1 MDGDGGFDRSAA
13 EDVALRSGLD
23 GAGVAY
29 QCVAVMGPQ
38 SSGKSTL
45 LNAMVRV
52 CVGVVGVE
60 TRVKNNGRAL
70 GECARPPTCRLTHP
84 PSRPTHSITV

>member
-1 MDGDGGFDRSAA
+1 MPPATSVAQIVDGDGGFDRGAA
-13 EDVALRSGLD
+13 EGVALRSGLD

-45 LNAMVRV
+45 LNVM
-52 CVGVVGVE
+52 VGVCWGWWGGGDAGE
-60 TRVKNNGRAL
+60 NNGRARL
-70 GECARPPTCRLTHP
+70 LNARARP
-84 PSRPTHSITV
+84 